1 MASKRDSS
9 ASSSIRDSLT
19 SASRFSSL
27 LSSSSTSSLT
37 TISSSS
43 TATAGGGGVVP
54 GGGSSSNNNG
64 GSSRVTSMSGTPS
77 SGGLSSFAIGLPSLP
92 SVPGLGSSSSSNVNG
107 TSSNVGAYGSNGS
120 PFTATRRMTLI
131 YDRPITKT
139 RGSEISLGAWSYLL
153 AEIVQYTQ
161 KRVSGI
167 GEFEKRL
174 NILGYRIGVRLLE
187 LLPLRDHLYPL
198 SSLRSSPPP
207 SRTLRLLPILTYVHS
222 IVYRYLFNRPADSL
236 ERSTEN
242 SDEYMIGDNDMVLTR
257 NIEVPKEMSE
267 LSCAALVAGIIE
279 AVLDGAGFPS
289 RVTAHSVP
297 TLAHPRKTVIL
308 IKLAPEVLKRE
319 AALDGK

>member
-1 MASKRDSS
+1 
-9 ASSSIRDSLT
+9 
-19 SASRFSSL
+19 
-27 LSSSSTSSLT
+27 
-37 TISSSS
+37 
-43 TATAGGGGVVP
+43 
-54 GGGSSSNNNG
+54 
-64 GSSRVTSMSGTPS
+64 MSGTPS

-167 GEFEKRL
+167 GEFEKRRVPPFYGFMELRYPKTYAQVETIFQRL

-187 LLPLRDHLYPL
+187 LLPLRDHLHPL

>member
-27 LSSSSTSSLT
+27 LSPSSTSSLT

-54 GGGSSSNNNG
+54 GGGSTSNNHG
-64 GSSRVTSMSGTPS
+64 GSSRVTSLSGTPS

-107 TSSNVGAYGSNGS
+107 TSSIVGAYGSNGS
-120 PFTATRRMTLI
+120 PITTTRRMTLI

-167 GEFEKRL
+167 GEL

-187 LLPLRDHLYPL
+187 LLPLRDHLHPL
-198 SSLRSSPPP
+198 SSRSPPP
-207 SRTLRLLPILTYVHS
+207 PTRTLRLLPILTYVHS

-319 AALDGK
+319 AALDGT